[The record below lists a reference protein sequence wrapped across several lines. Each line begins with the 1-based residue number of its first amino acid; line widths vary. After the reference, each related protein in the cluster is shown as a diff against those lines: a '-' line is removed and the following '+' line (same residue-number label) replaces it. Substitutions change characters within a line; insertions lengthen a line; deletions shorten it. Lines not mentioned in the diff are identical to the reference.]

1 MLKKEKEYTYK
12 QICENLNLPQKTGN
26 AKIKQLSELSKYYNY
41 TNLNFQINQV

>member
-41 TNLNFQINQV
+41 TKNKNQYS